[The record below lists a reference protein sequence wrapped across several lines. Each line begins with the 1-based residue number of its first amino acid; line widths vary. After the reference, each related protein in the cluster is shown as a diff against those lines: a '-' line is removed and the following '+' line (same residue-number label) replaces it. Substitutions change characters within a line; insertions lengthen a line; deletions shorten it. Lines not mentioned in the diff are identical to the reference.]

1 MKRREFGQEQ
11 PYINLGLFKLR
22 IPFIH
27 TRFEI
32 PEGIQ
37 GLILIAVPMGA
48 IPLVQE
54 TLGCS
59 FEVALTM
66 MILNGLLYLLHPL
79 FGDPV
84 FPGWITPAIPLVMVY
99 AAGFEPGP
107 DRIHAIIAL
116 QLSMAVLFTFL
127 GITGVANK
135 LIKIVP
141 ASIRAGII
149 LGAGIAAVY
158 SVIQPAGRMKG
169 IEVTILTGVAVC
181 YLTMFSFKFLAAKNN
196 NPVLNQISRYGM
208 VPGILAAAVVGF
220 LLKEITW
227 GPIQG
232 GLVQFKFAE
241 AMNYTVFGVGFPPAE
256 FFIKALPL
264 VAAAYI
270 IAFGDFVLAEVV
282 IKDADEVRQDEYVE
296 FNPSRS
302 NLITG
307 FRNLVMGIFAPYAP
321 LNGPLWAGGTI
332 AIAERYKHG
341 RKSMDSIYGGIFSY
355 IMTMGFFAMLLPVV
369 SFLRPLLPAGLS
381 LTLVVQGFACAYIA
395 MDMVKTKEE
404 RGIAG
409 IMAIFLAFRGSAWG
423 LAAGVV
429 MFILIG
435 VDKER
440 IAKIEAEA
448 AKELELKKER
458 QRIAQEKENVK

>member
-11 PYINLGLFKLR
+11 PYISLGLFKLR

-84 FPGWITPAIPLVMVY
+84 FPGWITPAIPLVMAY
-99 AAGFEPGP
+99 AAGFEAGP

-116 QLSMAVLFTFL
+116 QLTMAVLFTFL
-127 GITGVANK
+127 GVTGVANK
-135 LIKIVP
+135 LIKFVP
-141 ASIRAGII
+141 AAIRSGII

-158 SVIQPAGRMKG
+158 SVIQPAGRMLDRE
-169 IEVTILTGVAVC
+169 ITILTGVAVC

-196 NPVLNQISRYGM
+196 NAVLNQISRYGM
-208 VPGILAAAVVGF
+208 VPGILAAGVVGF
-220 LLKEITW
+220 LTKEIVW

-232 GLVQFKFAE
+232 GFVQLKFAE

-282 IKDADEVRQDEYVE
+282 IKDADEVRQDEVVE
-296 FNPSRS
+296 FNPNRS
-302 NLITG
+302 NIITG
-307 FRNLVMGIFAPYAP
+307 FRNLVMGLFAPYAP

-355 IMTMGFFAMLLPVV
+355 IMTMGFFAFLLPVV

-409 IMAIFLAFRGSAWG
+409 IMAIFLAFR
-423 LAAGVV
+423 
-429 MFILIG
+429 
-435 VDKER
+435 
-440 IAKIEAEA
+440 
-448 AKELELKKER
+448 
-458 QRIAQEKENVK
+458 